1 MAHTL
6 TFTSEFHVLVN
17 DAVVSSPYTLQN
29 GDVITI
35 QVPVNSGAGY
45 RFSAEY
51 IEGTIGNVSTEL
63 LANDPPNL
71 SVSDSDITL
80 TATNPGGA

>member
-6 TFTSEFHVLVN
+6 TFDSYFQVLVN
-17 DAVVSSPYTLQN
+17 DVVVSSPYTLQN

-35 QVPVNSGAGY
+35 QVNSSSGAGY
-45 RFSAEY
+45 AFYATYGE
-51 IEGTIGNVSTEL
+51 TTTEL
-63 LANDPPNL
+63 SASNPPNL

-80 TATNPGGA
+80 TARNQGGSD

>member
-17 DAVVSSPYTLQN
+17 DTVVSSPYTLQN

-35 QVPVNSGAGY
+35 QTADNLGGY
-45 RFSAEY
+45 WFYATYGE
-51 IEGTIGNVSTEL
+51 TTVTL
-63 LANDPPNL
+63 NDLDNPNL
-71 SVSDSDITL
+71 SASDSDIEL
-80 TATNPGGA
+80 TAYNAGGA